1 MWNYYAVWRVLEEL
15 LGDLKERDVEIP
27 ADFLTKLK
35 AAHGNINILKA
46 DPTYEDTMKKVEEQL
61 NNLEG
66 QLVYL
71 AENRV
76 GPEYADKWIARIRQA
91 RESEP
96 EVSRAKPFSP
106 GVPRADYWI
115 RLTIGEVIRLEE
127 IKEMASDLGLS
138 IKAEDTD
145 TVIVHGKEA
154 KVKRLVKNMTAKMRE
169 ERNRA

>member
-27 ADFLTKLK
+27 AGFLTKLK
-35 AAHGNINILKA
+35 AVHGNINILKA
-46 DPTYEDTMKKVEEQL
+46 DPTYEDTMVEVEEQL

-71 AENRV
+71 AENKV
-76 GPEYADKWIARIRQA
+76 GPEYADKWIARIKQA

-96 EVSRAKPFSP
+96 EVSRARPFSP

-115 RLTIGEVIRLEE
+115 RLTVGEVIREEE
-127 IKEMASDLGLS
+127 IKEMTSELGLS
-138 IKAEDTD
+138 IKEEDPD
-145 TVIVHGKEA
+145 TVIIHGEEA
-154 KVKRLVKNMTAKMRE
+154 KVKSLVKNMTAKMRE
-169 ERNRA
+169 ERDRA

>member
-1 MWNYYAVWRVLEEL
+1 MWNYYAIWRVLEEL
-15 LGDLKERDVEIP
+15 LGNLKERDVEIP

-35 AAHGNINILKA
+35 AVHGNINILKA
-46 DPTYEDTMKKVEEQL
+46 DPTYEDTMKMVEEQL

-76 GPEYADKWIARIRQA
+76 GPDYADNWIARIKKA

-115 RLTIGEVIRLEE
+115 RLTLGEVIRGEE
-127 IKEMASDLGLS
+127 IKEMASNLGLS
-138 IKAEDTD
+138 IKEEDPD
-145 TVIVHGKEA
+145 TVIVHGEEA
-154 KVKRLVKNMTAKMRE
+154 KVKSLVKNMTAKMRE
-169 ERNRA
+169 ERDRA

>member
-1 MWNYYAVWRVLEEL
+1 MWNYYAVWKVLEEL
-15 LGDLKERDVEIP
+15 LGDLKERNVEIP
-27 ADFLTKLK
+27 TDFLTKLK

-46 DPTYEDTMKKVEEQL
+46 DHTYEDTMQKVEEQL

-76 GPEYADKWIARIRQA
+76 GPEYADKWIARIKDA

-96 EVSRAKPFSP
+96 QVSRARPFSP

-115 RLTIGEVIRLEE
+115 RLTIGEVIRDGE
-127 IKEMASDLGLS
+127 IRKMASDLGLS
-138 IKAEDTD
+138 IKEEDAD
-145 TVIVHGKEA
+145 TVIVHGEEA
-154 KVKRLVKNMTAKMRE
+154 KVKSLVKKMTAKMRE
-169 ERNRA
+169 ERDRA